1 MQPNNKL
8 ENNGVIHECISLGDE
23 KWEKA
28 EDILREAW
36 RKDYRQ
42 VLMDDGVHLF
52 KPNVKLVAADEE
64 PKTFTKLQLMLDWLK
79 DTWWLYDDF
88 KG

>member
-1 MQPNNKL
+1 MQPNSKI
-8 ENNGVIHECISLGDE
+8 ENNGMTHECISLRDE

-28 EDILREAW
+28 EEIIREAW

-42 VLMDDGVHLF
+42 VLMDDGVRLF
-52 KPNVKLVAADEE
+52 KPNVKLVKADDE
-64 PKTFTKLQLMLDWLK
+64 PRTFTKLQSMLNWLK
-79 DTWWLYDDF
+79 DGWWLYDDF